1 MSDKEFLLDL
11 AGIFARH
18 SIREMNRAE
27 DLELSAS
34 SSRADADHFNYLATK
49 MMKKAVY
56 GENEDAN
63 ACEEYGKTCET
74 H

>member
-1 MSDKEFLLDL
+1 MSDKEFILEL

-18 SIREMNRAE
+18 SIREMNRAK

-34 SSRADADHFNYLATK
+34 RARADADRFNQLATK
-49 MMKKAVY
+49 MMRKAVY

-63 ACEEYGKTCET
+63 ACETCDKTCET

>member
-1 MSDKEFLLDL
+1 MSDKEFLLEL

-34 SSRADADHFNYLATK
+34 RARADADHFNYLVTK
-49 MMKKAVY
+49 MMKKAAY
-56 GENEDAN
+56 GEN
-63 ACEEYGKTCET
+63 
-74 H
+74 